1 MGVPYGFQPS
11 PESVIYARNLLPGD
25 AQFTAIAI
33 GRNAFPYVAQSYLAG
48 GHVRVGIE
56 DGVYLARGVLAE
68 TNAQM
73 VEKARRIVEDLGGQ
87 IASPKEARAIIGLKE
102 I

>member
-1 MGVPYGFQPS
+1 
-11 PESVIYARNLLPGD
+11 
-25 AQFTAIAI
+25 
-33 GRNAFPYVAQSYLAG
+33 
-48 GHVRVGIE
+48 
-56 DGVYLARGVLAE
+56 
-68 TNAQM
+68 M